1 VFRYIIRRI
10 VLLVVV
16 VFGVTV
22 ITFVLA
28 RVVPQ
33 NVAAVWAGF
42 QGFKAT
48 GDVIQQLEEEY
59 HLRDPLYLQYL
70 YYLRD
75 LVQGNWGRSP
85 VTTRPVIED
94 IKAFLPNTVE
104 LGAAGLL
111 LAIVVGIPT
120 GVISAT
126 RRNSGL
132 DHLSRLVALA
142 GVSLPGFWV
151 GLILQLIFYYQL
163 GWIPDPGG
171 RLSQVVQFTS
181 PVQQQTGFLLVDSL
195 VAGNWV
201 AFRSALQH
209 LLLPALTLA
218 LPVIAL
224 ISRMTRSAMLEVL
237 GQEYVRTARAKGL
250 TERVVEY
257 RHALRNAW
265 VPITTVVATSFGW
278 LLTGSVVTE
287 VVFSWPGIGRYAVG
301 AVLSFDF
308 PAIMIFTVITAVVY
322 ALVNLIADLLYLV
335 LDPRIS
341 YG

>member
-1 VFRYIIRRI
+1 VLRYLVRRLL
-10 VLLVVV
+10 LLVVV
-16 VFGVTV
+16 VFGVTI

-48 GDVIQQLEEEY
+48 SDVIVQLEDEY
-59 HLRDPLYLQYL
+59 HLRDPLYLQYV
-70 YYLRD
+70 YYVRD

-85 VTTRPVIED
+85 VTTRPVAED
-94 IKAFLPNTVE
+94 IKAFFPNSVE
-104 LGAAGLL
+104 LGLAGLL
-111 LAIVVGIPT
+111 LGILVGIPT
-120 GVISAT
+120 GVVSAT
-126 RRNSGL
+126 RRNSPL
-132 DHLSRLVALA
+132 DHLSRLVALV
-142 GVSLPGFWV
+142 GVSMPGFWV
-151 GLILQLIFYYQL
+151 GLLLQLVFYYQL
-163 GWIPDPGG
+163 GWLPDPGG
-171 RLSQVVQFTS
+171 RLNQVVQFTS
-181 PVQQQTGFLLVDSL
+181 PVQPQTGFLLVDS
-195 VAGNWV
+195 VISGNWT
-201 AFRSALQH
+201 ALGSALQH
-209 LLLPALTLA
+209 LVLPAITLA
-218 LPVIAL
+218 LPLIAL

-237 GQEYVRTARAKGL
+237 AQDYTRTARAKGL
-250 TERVVEY
+250 TERAVEY

-287 VVFSWPGIGRYAVG
+287 LVFSWPGIGRYAVG

-308 PAIMIFTVITAVVY
+308 PAIMIVTILTAIIY
-322 ALVNLIADLLYLV
+322 AFANLFADMLYLV

>member
-1 VFRYIIRRI
+1 MFRYIIRRI

>member
-1 VFRYIIRRI
+1 M
-10 VLLVVV
+10 LLVV
-16 VFGVTV
+16 VFGVTLL
-22 ITFVLA
+22 TFVLA

-48 GDVIQQLEEEY
+48 GDVIKQLEDEY
-59 HLRDPLYLQYL
+59 HLRDPLYVQYA

-75 LVQGNWGRSP
+75 LIQGNWGRSP
-85 VTTRPVIED
+85 VTTRPVLED
-94 IKAFLPNTVE
+94 IKAFFPNTVE
-104 LGAAGLL
+104 LGVASLL
-111 LAIVVGIPT
+111 LGLVVGIPT
-120 GVISAT
+120 GILSAT
-126 RRNSGL
+126 RRNSGV
-132 DHLSRLVALA
+132 DHLSRVVALA

-151 GLILQLIFYYQL
+151 GLLLQLAFYYHL
-163 GWIPDPGG
+163 GWVPDPGG
-171 RLSQVVQFTS
+171 RLSQAVQFTS
-181 PVQQQTGFLLVDSL
+181 PVQPRTGFLLIDSL
-195 VAGNWV
+195 ITGNFI
-201 AFRSALQH
+201 ALRSALQH
-209 LLLPALTLA
+209 LILPAITLA
-218 LPVIAL
+218 LPLIAL

-237 GQEYVRTARAKGL
+237 NQDYVRTARAKGL
-250 TERVVEY
+250 TERTIEY

-265 VPITTVVATSFGW
+265 IPITTVVATSFGW

-287 VVFSWPGIGRYAVG
+287 LVFSWPGIGRYAVG

-308 PAIMIFTVITAVVY
+308 PAIMIFTLITAVGY